1 MANSLLV
8 KESNMALS
16 LKTWGEQ
23 LQEVQEAI
31 GAVNTN
37 QRYEINGRSVQ
48 RADLEWLHK
57 RELYLTEKYEKEGD
71 VIAGSTITRGSAQI
85 SFGASE

>member
-1 MANSLLV
+1 MAV
-8 KESNMALS
+8 K

-23 LQEVQEAI
+23 LAEVQEAI
-31 GAVNTN
+31 GAVLTS

-57 RELYLTEKYEKEGD
+57 REAFLTDKLANEGD
-71 VIAGSTITRGSAQI
+71 VIAGQTVMRGSAI
-85 SFGASE
+85 VSFE

>member
-1 MANSLLV
+1 MAV
-8 KESNMALS
+8 T

-23 LQEVQEAI
+23 LAEVQNAI
-31 GAVNTN
+31 SAVMDGS

-57 RELYLTEKYEKEGD
+57 REEYLTQKLSTEGD
-71 VIAGSTITRGSAQI
+71 VVVGSTVTRGSAQV
-85 SFGASE
+85 SFT

>member
-1 MANSLLV
+1 MAIT
-8 KESNMALS
+8 
-16 LKTWGEQ
+16 LKSYGTQ

-31 GAVNTN
+31 SAVQTN

-57 RELYLTEKYEKEGD
+57 RDMYLTDMLCKHGD
-71 VIAGSTITRGSAQI
+71 VVAGSTVNRGACEVQ
-85 SFGASE
+85 FNA

>member
-1 MANSLLV
+1 
-8 KESNMALS
+8 MALT
-16 LKTWGEQ
+16 LKTWGTQ

-31 GAVNTN
+31 SVVQNN

-57 RELYLTEKYEKEGD
+57 REIYLSNKLATEGD
-71 VIAGSTITRGSAQI
+71 VIAGRTVTHGSAQV
-85 SFGASE
+85 SFGSSE

>member
-1 MANSLLV
+1 MAV
-8 KESNMALS
+8 T

-23 LQEVQEAI
+23 LIEVQSAI
-31 GAVNTN
+31 SAVMDGS

-57 RELYLTEKYEKEGD
+57 REIHLTQRLQVEGD
-71 VIAGSTITRGSAQI
+71 VIAGSNITRGSAQV
-85 SFGASE
+85 SFGVTQ

>member
-1 MANSLLV
+1 
-8 KESNMALS
+8 MALK

-23 LQEVQEAI
+23 LEEVQNAI
-31 GAVNTN
+31 SAVQMN

-57 RELYLTEKYEKEGD
+57 RELHLTAQFNLYGD
-71 VIAGSTITRGSAQI
+71 VIAGNTITRGSAKVVF
-85 SFGASE
+85 S

>member
-1 MANSLLV
+1 MAV
-8 KESNMALS
+8 V

-23 LQEVQEAI
+23 LQAVQEAI
-31 GAVNTN
+31 TAVNTN

-57 RELYLTEKYEKEGD
+57 REIYLTKKYESEGD
-71 VIAGSTITRGSAQI
+71 VIAGRTKTHGSAQV

>member
-1 MANSLLV
+1 MAVSI
-8 KESNMALS
+8 
-16 LKTWGEQ
+16 KTWGEQ
-23 LQEVQEAI
+23 LTEVQNAI
-31 GAVNTN
+31 SAVIGGS

-57 RELYLTEKYEKEGD
+57 REQYLTIQLQTYGD
-71 VIAGSTITRGSAQI
+71 VRVGSTITRGSAQV